1 MCCVYFVVIKRRK
14 ILFCKKK
21 NKYSFITNPSL
32 LMNAKTLLVC
42 LGILL
47 MSASSIWAQRK
58 ISGTVTD
65 ATTGDALIGANILV
79 VGTSDGTVTDL
90 DGKYTLDVPA
100 GFNRLQFSYTGYT
113 TLEISFGT
121 SDVLDVQLS
130 AGELLEEIIVVGYG
144 TTKKTDLTGSVASVT
159 SRDFIKGNIATPEQL
174 VNGKVAGVQITS
186 NGGAPG
192 SGSRIR
198 IRGGSSLNA
207 SNDPL
212 IVIDGVPLDNAGIS
226 GSANPLSLINPN
238 DIESFNILKDASATA
253 IYGSR
258 ASNGVIIITTKKG
271 MRDSKLQVN
280 FSSLFSSAT
289 KAGTVEVLSA
299 DEFRSIINRVGSTAQ
314 KALLGAANTNWQNE
328 IFRTALS
335 SDNNLS
341 LTGAVAGIPFRAS
354 GNYLSQQ
361 GILKRSDMD
370 RFSGSLGLSP
380 VLLDDKLKIDI
391 NLKQTSIK
399 NFFANTG
406 AIGSAVSFDPTQAV
420 TGSEYDGYFEWL
432 DPATGKPNTLA
443 PRNPVAL
450 LNNVNDESTVN
461 RFIGNAQIDYRF
473 HFFPDLRANLNIGMD
488 QSTSEGNVLIPETAA
503 AAFTRSG
510 QIAAYTQDKQNQ
522 LLEFYLNYSKELTAL
537 KSRIELMGGYSWQDF
552 ISEGTY
558 LDKNSKGD
566 VFADTEYKTQNTLVS
581 FFGRANYALMDRYL
595 VTFTL
600 RRDGS
605 SRFSPETRWG
615 LFPSAAFAWKISEEN
630 FLKDN
635 GVLTNLKLRLGY
647 GVTGQQDIG
656 SDYPYLARF
665 TPGEPT
671 AQYQFGNTFIPT
683 LRPEGYDANIKWEET
698 QTYNAGIDFGF
709 LEGRFDGSIDYYF
722 KETKDLLATIPV
734 PAGSNLT
741 NFILT
746 NVGNIRNSGVELSLN
761 ANVLNTDRFNWN
773 AGFNITLNKNEITNL
788 SKVQD
793 PNAQGILVGGI
804 AGGVGN
810 TIQVHSVGYPTNA
823 FYALRQVYDAT
834 SGAPI
839 EGLYVDE
846 NRDGKFTLDDRYRY
860 KSPDPRV
867 YLGFTSQFTYDKL
880 SLSFVLRSNLGNYMY
895 NNVNSER
902 GVYRN
907 LTLNN
912 ILRNGSPDLLAT
924 NFTNNQYFSD
934 YYIENA
940 SFLRLDNVTIGY
952 NAGSVLNSK
961 SNLQLSLIGQNLLTV
976 TKYSGLDPEIP
987 GGIDNNFYPRPRT
1000 ISFGLN
1006 LNF

>member
-1 MCCVYFVVIKRRK
+1 MF
-14 ILFCKKK
+14 
-21 NKYSFITNPSL
+21 
-32 LMNAKTLLVC
+32 MNTKTLLVC
-42 LGILL
+42 AGILL
-47 MSASSIWAQRK
+47 MGASTAWAQRK
-58 ISGTVTD
+58 VSGTVTD
-65 ATTGDALIGANILV
+65 AATGEALIGANILV
-79 VGTSDGTVTDL
+79 VGTTEGTVTDF
-90 DGKYTLDVPA
+90 DGKYTLEVPA
-100 GFNRLQFSYTGYT
+100 GSVRLQFSYTGYT
-113 TLEISFGT
+113 SLEMGLGESN
-121 SDVLDVQLS
+121 VLDVQLS
-130 AGELLEEIIVVGYG
+130 AGELLEEVIVVGYG
-144 TTKKTDLTGSVASVT
+144 TTKKADLTGAVAAIS

-174 VNGKVAGVQITS
+174 VNGKVAGVQITT

-212 IVIDGVPLDNAGIS
+212 IVIDGVPVDNAGIS

-258 ASNGVIIITTKKG
+258 ASNGVILITTKKG
-271 MRDSKLQVN
+271 SRSGKLNVN
-280 FSSLFSSAT
+280 FSTLVSNSVKT
-289 KAGTVEVLSA
+289 DVVEVLSA
-299 DEFRSIINRVGSTAQ
+299 DAFRDVINRIGTTQQ
-314 KALLGAANTNWQNE
+314 KALLGRATTDWQEE
-328 IFRTALS
+328 IYRNAIS

-341 LTGAVAGIPFRAS
+341 LTGALAGIPFRAS

-361 GILKRSDMD
+361 GILLRSQMD

-380 VLLDDKLKIDI
+380 VLFDDKLKIDV
-391 NLKQTSIK
+391 NLKQSSVN
-399 NFFANTG
+399 NFFANQG
-406 AIGSAVSFDPTQAV
+406 AIGSAVTFDPTQPV
-420 TGSEYDGYFEWL
+420 NGTEYDGYFEWL

-450 LNNVNDESTVN
+450 LNTLDNESTVN
-461 RFIGNAQIDYRF
+461 RFIGNVQLDYRF
-473 HFFPDLRANLNIGMD
+473 HFLPDLRANLNIGMD
-488 QSTSEGNVLIPETAA
+488 KSSSEGTTLIPETAA
-503 AAFTRSG
+503 QAFTRSG
-510 QIAAYTQDKQNQ
+510 QDAIYTQDKQNQ
-522 LLEFYLNYSKELTAL
+522 LLEFYLNYSKEISAIR
-537 KSRIELMGGYSWQDF
+537 SRVELMGGYSWQDF
-552 ISEGTY
+552 INEGTY
-558 LDKNSKGD
+558 LDKNFKGD
-566 VFADTEYKTQNTLVS
+566 VFADTRYKTQNTLVS

-595 VTFTL
+595 LTFTL

-605 SRFSPETRWG
+605 SRFSPDNRWG
-615 LFPSAAFAWKISEEN
+615 LFPSAAFAWKISEEG

-635 GVLTNLKLRLGY
+635 GVFSNLKLRLGY

-671 AQYQFGNTFIPT
+671 AQYQFGSAFLST

-698 QTYNAGIDFGF
+698 ETYNAGIDFGF
-709 LEGRFDGSIDYYF
+709 LDGRIDGSIDYYF
-722 KETKDLLATIPV
+722 KKTKDLLATIPV

-746 NVGNIRNSGVELSLN
+746 NVGNIQNSGVEFSIN
-761 ANVLNTDRFNWN
+761 ANVLNAGRFNWN
-773 AGFNITLNKNEITNL
+773 VGFNATFNKNEITNL
-788 SKVQD
+788 SKVND

-810 TIQVHSVGYPTNA
+810 TIQVHSVGFPTNA
-823 FYALRQVYDAT
+823 FYVLRQVYNAD
-834 SGAPI
+834 GAPV

-846 NRDGKFTLDDRYRY
+846 NGDGRFTLDDRYRY

-867 YLGFTSQFTYDKL
+867 FLGFSTQLSYDKF
-880 SLSFVLRSNLGNYMY
+880 SLSMVLRSNLGNYMY
-895 NNVNSER
+895 NNFNSER
-902 GVYRN
+902 GAYRN

-912 ILRNGSPDLLAT
+912 ILRNATPDLLAS
-924 NFTNNQYFSD
+924 NFSNNQYFSD

-940 SFLRLDNVTIGY
+940 SFLRLDNVTLGY
-952 NAGSVLNSK
+952 NAGNILRDMA
-961 SNLQLSLIGQNLLTV
+961 NLQVSLIAQNLLTV
-976 TKYSGLDPEIP
+976 TQYSGLDPEIA

-1000 ISFGLN
+1000 ISLGLN

>member
-1 MCCVYFVVIKRRK
+1 MF
-14 ILFCKKK
+14 
-21 NKYSFITNPSL
+21 
-32 LMNAKTLLVC
+32 MNAKTLLVC
-42 LGILL
+42 AGILL
-47 MSASSIWAQRK
+47 MGATTAWAQRK
-58 ISGTVTD
+58 VSGTVTD
-65 ATTGDALIGANILV
+65 AATGEALIGANILV
-79 VGTSDGTVTDL
+79 VGTTEGTVTDF
-90 DGKYTLDVPA
+90 DGKYTLEVPA
-100 GFNRLQFSYTGYT
+100 GSVRLQFSYTGYT
-113 TLEISFGT
+113 SLEIGLGESN
-121 SDVLDVQLS
+121 VLDVQLS

-144 TTKKTDLTGSVASVT
+144 TTKKADLTGAVAAIS

-174 VNGKVAGVQITS
+174 VNGKVAGVQITT

-212 IVIDGVPLDNAGIS
+212 IVIDGVPVDNAGIS

-258 ASNGVIIITTKKG
+258 ASNGVILITTKKG
-271 MRDSKLQVN
+271 SRSGKLNVN
-280 FSSLFSSAT
+280 FSTLLSNSVKT
-289 KAGTVEVLSA
+289 DIVDVLSA
-299 DEFRSIINRVGSTAQ
+299 DAFRDVINRVGTTQQ
-314 KALLGAANTNWQNE
+314 KALLGKATTNWQEQIYRN
-328 IFRTALS
+328 AVS

-361 GILKRSDMD
+361 GILLRSQMD

-380 VLLDDKLKIDI
+380 VLFDDKLKIDV
-391 NLKQTSIK
+391 NLKQSSVN
-399 NFFANTG
+399 NFFANEG
-406 AIGSAVSFDPTQAV
+406 AIGSAVTFDPTQPV
-420 TGSEYDGYFEWL
+420 NGSEYDGYFEWL

-443 PRNPVAL
+443 PRNPLAL
-450 LNNVNDESTVN
+450 LNTLDNESTVN
-461 RFIGNAQIDYRF
+461 RFIGNVQLDYRF
-473 HFFPDLRANLNIGMD
+473 HFLPDLRANLNIGMD
-488 QSTSEGNVLIPETAA
+488 KSSSNGTTVIPETAA
-503 AAFTRSG
+503 QAFTRSG
-510 QIAAYTQDKQNQ
+510 QDAAYTQDKQNQ
-522 LLEFYLNYSKELTAL
+522 LLEFYLNYAKELSAIR
-537 KSRIELMGGYSWQDF
+537 SRIELMGGYSWQDF
-552 ISEGTY
+552 INEGTY
-558 LDKNSKGD
+558 LDKNFKGD
-566 VFADTEYKTQNTLVS
+566 VFADTRYKTQNTLVS

-595 VTFTL
+595 LTFTL

-605 SRFSPETRWG
+605 SRFSPDNRWG
-615 LFPSAAFAWKISEEN
+615 LFPSAAFAWKISEEG

-635 GVLTNLKLRLGY
+635 GVLSNLKLRLGY

-671 AQYQFGNTFIPT
+671 AQYQFGSAFVST

-698 QTYNAGIDFGF
+698 ETYNAGIDFGF
-709 LEGRFDGSIDYYF
+709 LDGRIDGSIDYYF
-722 KETKDLLATIPV
+722 KKTKDLLATIPV

-746 NVGNIRNSGVELSLN
+746 NVGNIQNSGVEFSIN
-761 ANVLNTDRFNWN
+761 ANVLNGKRFNWN
-773 AGFNITLNKNEITNL
+773 VGFNATFNKNEITNL
-788 SKVQD
+788 SKVND

-823 FYALRQVYDAT
+823 FYVLRQVYRSDGT
-834 SGAPI
+834 PV

-846 NRDGKFTLDDRYRY
+846 NGDGRFTLDDRYRY

-867 YLGFTSQFTYDKL
+867 FLGFSTQLSYDKF
-880 SLSFVLRSNLGNYMY
+880 SLSMVLRSNLGNYMY
-895 NNVNSER
+895 NNFNSER
-902 GVYRN
+902 GAYRN

-912 ILRNGSPDLLAT
+912 ILRNATPDLLAS
-924 NFTNNQYFSD
+924 NFSNNQYFSD

-940 SFLRLDNVTIGY
+940 SFLRLDNVTLGY
-952 NAGSVLNSK
+952 NAGNILRDMA
-961 SNLQLSLIGQNLLTV
+961 NLQVSLIAQNLLTV
-976 TKYSGLDPEIP
+976 TQYSGLDPEIA

-1000 ISFGLN
+1000 ISLGLN
-1006 LNF
+1006 FNF

>member
-1 MCCVYFVVIKRRK
+1 
-14 ILFCKKK
+14 
-21 NKYSFITNPSL
+21 
-32 LMNAKTLLVC
+32 MNAKTLLVS
-42 LGILL
+42 LGILW
-47 MSASSIWAQRK
+47 MGATSVWAQRK

-65 ATTGDALIGANILV
+65 AATGEALIGANVLV
-79 VGTSDGTVTDL
+79 VGTAEGTITDL
-90 DGKYTLDVPA
+90 DGKYMLEVPA
-100 GFNRLQFSYTGYT
+100 AAVRLQFSYTGYT
-113 TLEISFGT
+113 TQEIALGQA
-121 SDVLDVQLS
+121 DVLNVQLS
-130 AGELLEEIIVVGYG
+130 AGELLEEVIVVGYG
-144 TTKKTDLTGSVASVT
+144 TTKKTDLTGSVASIT
-159 SRDFIKGNIATPEQL
+159 SKDFIKGNISTPEQL

-192 SGSRIR
+192 AGSRIR

-212 IVIDGVPLDNAGIS
+212 IVIDGVPLDNSGIS

-238 DIESFNILKDASATA
+238 DIESFNVLKDASATA

-271 MRDSKLQVN
+271 TRGSKLSVN
-280 FSSLFSSAT
+280 FSTLFSSAT
-289 KAGTVEVLSA
+289 KTGTVDVLSA
-299 DEFRSIINRVGSTAQ
+299 DVFRDVINRVGTPAQ
-314 KALLGAANTNWQNE
+314 IALLGSANTDWQEE

-341 LTGAVAGIPFRAS
+341 LTGTMAGIPFRAS
-354 GNYLSQQ
+354 GSYLSQQ

-370 RFSGSLGLSP
+370 RFAGSLGLSP

-391 NLKQTSIK
+391 NLKQTSI
-399 NFFANTG
+399 NNLFANTG
-406 AIGSAVSFDPTQAV
+406 AIGSAVSFDPTQPV

-450 LNNVNDESTVN
+450 LNTRDDESTVN

-473 HFFPDLRANLNIGMD
+473 HFLPDLRANLNIGMD
-488 QSTSEGNVLIPETAA
+488 KSSSEGNVLVPETAA
-503 AAFTRSG
+503 QAFTRSG
-510 QIAAYTQDKQNQ
+510 QIASYTQNKQNQ
-522 LLEFYLNYSKELTAL
+522 LLEFYLNYTKDLPSLR
-537 KSRIELMGGYSWQDF
+537 SRIELMGGYSWQDF
-552 ISEGTY
+552 ISEGSY
-558 LDKNSKGD
+558 YDSNSKGD

-581 FFGRANYALMDRYL
+581 FYGRANYALMDRYL
-595 VTFTL
+595 LTVTL

-605 SRFSPETRWG
+605 SRFSPDTRWG
-615 LFPSAAFAWKISEEN
+615 LFPSAAFAWKISEED
-630 FLKDN
+630 FLKGN
-635 GVLTNLKLRLGY
+635 SVLSNLKLRLGY

-671 AQYQFGNTFIPT
+671 ARYQFGNAFIYT

-698 QTYNAGIDFGF
+698 ATYNAGFDFGF
-709 LEGRFDGSIDYYF
+709 LDGRLEGSIDYYF
-722 KETKDLLATIPV
+722 KKTKDLLATIPV

-746 NVGNIRNSGVELSLN
+746 NVGNIQNSGVEFTLN
-761 ANVLNTDRFNWN
+761 GNVINHSHFRWN
-773 AGFNITLNKNEITNL
+773 AGFNITLNKNKITNL
-788 SKVQD
+788 SKVDD
-793 PNAQGILVGGI
+793 PNAQGILVGTI

-823 FYALRQVYDAT
+823 FYVLRQVYDAN
-834 SGAPI
+834 GAPI

-846 NRDGKFTLDDRYRY
+846 NNDGKFTLDDRYRY
-860 KSPDPRV
+860 KSPDPKV
-867 YLGFTSQFTYDKL
+867 YLGFTSQLTYDQF

-895 NNVNSER
+895 NNFNSER

-912 ILRNGSPDLLAT
+912 LLRNGTPDLLAT

-940 SFLRLDNVTIGY
+940 SFLRLDNVTLGY
-952 NAGSVLNSK
+952 NAGRIMNDAA
-961 SNLQLSLIGQNLLTV
+961 NLQLSLIAQNLLTV
-976 TKYSGLDPEIP
+976 TKYRGLDPEIP

>member
-1 MCCVYFVVIKRRK
+1 
-14 ILFCKKK
+14 
-21 NKYSFITNPSL
+21 
-32 LMNAKTLLVC
+32 MNAKTLLVC
-42 LGILL
+42 AGILL
-47 MSASSIWAQRK
+47 MGASTAWAQRK
-58 ISGTVTD
+58 VSGTVTD
-65 ATTGDALIGANILV
+65 AATGEALIGANILV
-79 VGTSDGTVTDL
+79 VGTTEGTVTDF
-90 DGKYTLDVPA
+90 DGKYTLEVPA
-100 GFNRLQFSYTGYT
+100 GSVRLQFSYTGYT
-113 TLEISFGT
+113 SLEIGLGESN
-121 SDVLDVQLS
+121 VLDVQLS
-130 AGELLEEIIVVGYG
+130 AGELLEEVIVVGYG
-144 TTKKTDLTGSVASVT
+144 TTKKADLTGAVAAIS

-174 VNGKVAGVQITS
+174 VNGKVAGVQITT

-212 IVIDGVPLDNAGIS
+212 IVIDGVPVDNAGIS

-258 ASNGVIIITTKKG
+258 ASNGVILITTKKG
-271 MRDSKLQVN
+271 SRSGKLNVN
-280 FSSLFSSAT
+280 FSTLVSNSVKT
-289 KAGTVEVLSA
+289 DVVEVLSA
-299 DEFRSIINRVGSTAQ
+299 DAFRDVINRIGTTQQ
-314 KALLGAANTNWQNE
+314 KALLGRATTDWQEE
-328 IFRTALS
+328 IYRNAIS

-341 LTGAVAGIPFRAS
+341 LTGALAGIPFRAS

-361 GILKRSDMD
+361 GILLRSQMD

-380 VLLDDKLKIDI
+380 VLFDDKLKIDV
-391 NLKQTSIK
+391 NLKQSSVN
-399 NFFANTG
+399 NFFANQG
-406 AIGSAVSFDPTQAV
+406 AIGSAVTFDPTQAV
-420 TGSEYDGYFEWL
+420 NGTEYDGYFEWL

-450 LNNVNDESTVN
+450 LNTLDNESTVN
-461 RFIGNAQIDYRF
+461 RFIGNVQLDYRF
-473 HFFPDLRANLNIGMD
+473 HFLPDLRANLNIGMD
-488 QSTSEGNVLIPETAA
+488 KSSSEGTTIIPETAA
-503 AAFTRSG
+503 QAFTRSG
-510 QIAAYTQDKQNQ
+510 QDAAYTQDKQNQ
-522 LLEFYLNYSKELTAL
+522 LLEFYLNYSKEISAIR
-537 KSRIELMGGYSWQDF
+537 SRVELMGGYSWQDF
-552 ISEGTY
+552 INEGTY
-558 LDKNSKGD
+558 LDKNFKGD
-566 VFADTEYKTQNTLVS
+566 VFADTRYKTQNTLVS

-595 VTFTL
+595 LTFTL

-605 SRFSPETRWG
+605 SRFSPDNRWG
-615 LFPSAAFAWKISEEN
+615 LFPSAAFAWKISEEG

-635 GVLTNLKLRLGY
+635 GVFSNLKLRLGY

-671 AQYQFGNTFIPT
+671 AQYQFGSAFLST

-698 QTYNAGIDFGF
+698 ETYNAGIDFGF
-709 LEGRFDGSIDYYF
+709 LDGRIDGSIDYYF
-722 KETKDLLATIPV
+722 KKTKDLLATIPV

-746 NVGNIRNSGVELSLN
+746 NVGNIQNSGVEFSIN
-761 ANVLNTDRFNWN
+761 ANVLNAGRFNWN
-773 AGFNITLNKNEITNL
+773 VGFNATFNKNEITNL
-788 SKVQD
+788 SKVND

-810 TIQVHSVGYPTNA
+810 TIQVHSVGFPTNA
-823 FYALRQVYDAT
+823 FYVLRQVYNAD
-834 SGAPI
+834 GAPV

-846 NRDGKFTLDDRYRY
+846 NGDGRSTLDDRYRY

-867 YLGFTSQFTYDKL
+867 FLGFSTQLSYDKF
-880 SLSFVLRSNLGNYMY
+880 SLSMVLRSNLGNYMY
-895 NNVNSER
+895 NNFNSER
-902 GVYRN
+902 GAYRN

-912 ILRNGSPDLLAT
+912 ILRNATPDLLAS
-924 NFTNNQYFSD
+924 NFSNNQYFSD

-940 SFLRLDNVTIGY
+940 SFLRLDNVTLGY
-952 NAGSVLNSK
+952 NAGNILRDMA
-961 SNLQLSLIGQNLLTV
+961 NLQVSLIAQNLLTV
-976 TKYSGLDPEIP
+976 TQYSGLDPEIA

-1000 ISFGLN
+1000 ISLGLN